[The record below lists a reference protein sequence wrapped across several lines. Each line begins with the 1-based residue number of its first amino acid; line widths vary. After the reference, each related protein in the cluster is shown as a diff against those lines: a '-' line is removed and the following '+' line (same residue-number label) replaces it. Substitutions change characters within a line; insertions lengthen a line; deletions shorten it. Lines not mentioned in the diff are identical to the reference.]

1 MYIRLIA
8 GNVLCRYTN
17 ISILIRIMRTES
29 LDEAL
34 AELAKHESFAKRN
47 GFDHKEWFVK
57 EYWID
62 EEHWDYDDPE
72 DPQFYDLVGSVKY
85 AHCDIIE

>member
-1 MYIRLIA
+1 MRASLRET
-8 GNVLCRYTN
+8 V
-17 ISILIRIMRTES
+17 SITKS
-29 LDEAL
+29 
-34 AELAKHESFAKRN
+34 
-47 GFDHKEWFVK
+47 GFVK